1 MKRKNNE
8 GFTLVEL
15 MVTIVVASI
24 VTLAASTV
32 LLLGIRL
39 NKSSS
44 DTAQQQNTV
53 RIFLSVVERMATEG
67 TIKEAEN
74 DPDSWVLYGENED
87 HTKKQLFYYSSANG
101 TIYSGGNDGAPL
113 MEDIIASHIA
123 MFGELLTVAVETED
137 GSYTTSVYC
146 RSGAILA
153 DGAEP
158 EIADRPEQNLPDEV
172 EGKAARAEFLKLLV
186 SQLGSTGMILEKSP
200 DGDTST
206 MIKTPLYYAQ
216 WYSMNADSEGK
227 NMWPIDTPWC
237 ACFLSWGLNSVSA
250 HINNPPNPTPK
261 GIYLWYAD
269 VDEFKNF
276 FTSQGNKW
284 GNSIVK
290 AAPGDLI
297 FFDWTG
303 SKADAAHVG
312 VVLAV
317 KDADNDG
324 DKDYV
329 YTIEGNSANMVAVRK
344 YSVNDSRIMGYG
356 ILDWKD
362 A

>member
-74 DPDSWVLYGENED
+74 DPDSWVLYGEGDGGGEN
-87 HTKKQLFYYSSANG
+87 KKQLFYYSAADG
-101 TIYSGGNDGAPL
+101 KIYSGGNDGAPL
-113 MEDIIASHIA
+113 MEDVIASHIA
-123 MFGELLTVAVETED
+123 MFGKLLTVAVETED

-146 RSGAILA
+146 RSGAQLTDTI
-153 DGAEP
+153 
-158 EIADRPEQNLPDEV
+158 EIADPEENLPQDNTMSEV
-172 EGKAARAEFLKLLV
+172 EKEGRAKFLKLLL
-186 SQLGSTGMILEKSP
+186 SQRGSTGMVLKDIN
-200 DGDTST
+200 GT
-206 MIKTPLYYAQ
+206 MTKTPLYYAE
-216 WYSMNADSEGK
+216 WYSRT
-227 NMWPIDTPWC
+227 MWEKEWDINTAWC
-237 ACFLSWGLNSVSA
+237 GCFLTWGLHYKFEERDTAVSSYIKDIQ
-250 HINNPPNPTPK
+250 HDW
-261 GIYLWYAD
+261 YLKFAT
-269 VDEFKNF
+269 VENCKKF
-276 FTSQGNKW
+276 FTDTNGWQEKKNENGTENF
-284 GNSIVK
+284 K
-290 AAPGDLI
+290 ATPGDII
-297 FFDWTG
+297 FFDWD
-303 SKADAAHVG
+303 ADTAPDHVG

-317 KDADNDG
+317 KGND
-324 DKDYV
+324 V

-356 ILDWKD
+356 ILDWKTE
-362 A
+362 

>member
-67 TIKEAEN
+67 TIEEVKN
-74 DPDSWVLYGENED
+74 DPDSWVLYGESDGAEKNP
-87 HTKKQLFYYSSANG
+87 LFYYSSVQSTIFTGGNNG
-101 TIYSGGNDGAPL
+101 TPL
-113 MEDIIASHIA
+113 MEGVIGSHVSMI
-123 MFGELLTVAVETED
+123 GDLLTVEVKTED
-137 GSYTTSVYC
+137 GNYTTSVYC

-158 EIADRPEQNLPDEV
+158 EIADPDENLEDASDEV
-172 EGKAARAEFLKLLV
+172 KGKAARAEFLKLLL
-186 SQLGSTGMILEKSP
+186 SQRGSTGMILI
-200 DGDTST
+200 DVNGT
-206 MIKTPLYYAQ
+206 MTKTPLYYAEYCDQ
-216 WYSMNADSEGK
+216 SWDITTAWCGCFINWGMDQVSGEIDSLPDGWK
-227 NMWPIDTPWC
+227 HN
-237 ACFLSWGLNSVSA
+237 FS
-250 HINNPPNPTPK
+250 
-261 GIYLWYAD
+261 Y
-269 VDEFKNF
+269 VDRFKNF
-276 FTSQGNKW
+276 FLGNKW
-284 GNSIVK
+284 GTEIGN
-290 AAPGDLI
+290 ANPGDII
-297 FFDWTG
+297 FFDWD
-303 SKADAAHVG
+303 ADTAPDHVG

-317 KDADNDG
+317 KGND
-324 DKDYV
+324 V

-356 ILDWKD
+356 ILDWKTE
-362 A
+362 